1 MSSCKCFNPT
11 NFTIHFFLPFPQK
24 QQCNDE
30 NSASTAC
37 ITPTED
43 YQTDPKAEGRLR
55 LRRWFTEECRQHS
68 HRLSTV
74 SIHFRCDWC
83 TIVQWEVLP
92 LQWWKQKHQNG
103 VPVSEIVMTLPNYLS
118 KPYSVL
124 FSPFHRGYYF
134 VFKSGEILPTA
145 EKRTWD
151 IQNFHYNN
159 VAAAMLTLFAVQTT
173 EGWPT

>member
-1 MSSCKCFNPT
+1 MK
-11 NFTIHFFLPFPQK
+11 I
-24 QQCNDE
+24 
-30 NSASTAC
+30 
-37 ITPTED
+37 IT
-43 YQTDPKAEGRLR
+43 
-55 LRRWFTEECRQHS
+55 
-68 HRLSTV
+68 LSTNLV
-74 SIHFRCDWC
+74 S
-83 TIVQWEVLP
+83 
-92 LQWWKQKHQNG
+92 
-103 VPVSEIVMTLPNYLS
+103 VPN
-118 KPYSVL
+118 L